1 MNRLFVNCQVHM
13 IHCESSAKVAEGRL
27 NCKKRGHPPGAKRR
41 NLYFPK
47 SILAPRSKTARAF
60 TTGLRTIQGGQCA
73 QLYTVLQ
80 SIHIIEHF
88 RLNTLPPS
96 RKEPCSRWPCP
107 MNTLTEHHIAL
118 KYLLSDP
125 IESNLRGISVFFFHR
140 LLSAS

>member
-60 TTGLRTIQGGQCA
+60 TTGLRTIQGGLPYEMDGDA
-73 QLYTVLQ
+73 RRK
-80 SIHIIEHF
+80 IRIK
-88 RLNTLPPS
+88 TL
-96 RKEPCSRWPCP
+96 KETNLGVTR
-107 MNTLTEHHIAL
+107 AL
-118 KYLLSDP
+118 FYP
-125 IESNLRGISVFFFHR
+125 
-140 LLSAS
+140 